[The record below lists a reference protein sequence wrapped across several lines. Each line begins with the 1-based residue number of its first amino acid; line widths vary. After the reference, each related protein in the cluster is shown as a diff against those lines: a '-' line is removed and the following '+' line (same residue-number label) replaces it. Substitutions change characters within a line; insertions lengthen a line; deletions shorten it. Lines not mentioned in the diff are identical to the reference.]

1 MADRLLKEYE
11 PSKDYLGDESKLE
24 SGHIFE
30 TGSEQERKEKERR
43 NAFVQDATLFKGQ
56 EFWKNYIESK
66 SQARKLEREM
76 LKRKR
81 PRDDD
86 DIELVGTGGR
96 WLGST
101 TSSKKQPY
109 RTRDRVRSSQPVTPG
124 PIPVKS
130 SLRSANDSRK
140 TTPALRGVDVSDD
153 ESVADPS
160 NFKSDL
166 FVDSDDEEE
175 VDESKVEE
183 IRERN
188 RQRIR
193 HDPPK

>member
-24 SGHIFE
+24 SDHISE

-43 NAFVQDATLFKGQ
+43 NAFAQDATLFKGQ

-76 LKRKR
+76 SKRKR

-96 WLGST
+96 WLGTT

-109 RTRDRVRSSQPVTPG
+109 RTRDRMRGSQLVAPG
-124 PIPVKS
+124 PTPVKS
-130 SLRSANDSRK
+130 SLSSANDSRK

-166 FVDSDDEEE
+166 FVDNDDEEE
-175 VDESKVEE
+175 IDESKLEE